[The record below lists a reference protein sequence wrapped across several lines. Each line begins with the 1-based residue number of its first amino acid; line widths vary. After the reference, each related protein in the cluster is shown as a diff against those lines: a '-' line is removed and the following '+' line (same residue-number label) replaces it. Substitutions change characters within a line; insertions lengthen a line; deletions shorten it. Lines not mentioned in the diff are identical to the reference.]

1 MTRFLLL
8 FFAGMIPALSDP
20 AGVITSVRAA
30 RDAAPSADPEAPFW
44 KGISGIWVE
53 NDPMGKPVAGHRSEV
68 RSRWTDKYIYF
79 LFVCP
84 YRELHL
90 KPDPQTA
97 TDTNRLWEWDV
108 AEVFVGHDF
117 ENIHRYKEFQVSP
130 QGEWID
136 LDIDSRK
143 LNADENLKW
152 NSSFEVKARIDPARK
167 VWYGEMKIPLASID
181 PRPPKPGNKLRIN
194 FYRAQGKPPERIY
207 MSWQPTRSKTF
218 HVPEAFGTLVLGQ

>member
-1 MTRFLLL
+1 MRRFFLLL
-8 FFAGMIPALSDP
+8 FAGMIPAASQP
-20 AGVITSVRAA
+20 AGLITSVRAA
-30 RDAAPSADPEAPFW
+30 RDASPSADPEAPFW
-44 KGISGIWVE
+44 RGVSGVWIE
-53 NDPMGKPVAGHRSEV
+53 NDRMGKPVAGHRSEV
-68 RSRWTDKYIYF
+68 RSRWTDHYVYF

-90 KPDPQTA
+90 KPNPQTA

-108 AEVFVGHDF
+108 AEIFVGHDF

-143 LNADENLKW
+143 LDADENLKW
-152 NSSFEVKARIDPARK
+152 NSGFEVKARIDPARK

-194 FYRAQGKPPERIY
+194 FYRAQGKPPERVY

-218 HVPEAFGTLVLGQ
+218 HVPEAFGTLVLGR